1 MQNQRLDNLSQIFK
15 SATRLSHFRFH
26 KKITVA
32 FKQMSRELE
41 YSIEYIARSS
51 DEDERNLYDDLAS
64 GDLTSPPKF
73 LYLSRNAK
81 TKRIVPKPN
90 F

>member
-1 MQNQRLDNLSQIFK
+1 
-15 SATRLSHFRFH
+15 
-26 KKITVA
+26 
-32 FKQMSRELE
+32 MSRELE

-51 DEDERNLYDDLAS
+51 DEDEPNLYHNLVS
-64 GDLTSPPKF
+64 GDKNNAAIDI

-81 TKRIVPKPN
+81 TKRIVPKSN